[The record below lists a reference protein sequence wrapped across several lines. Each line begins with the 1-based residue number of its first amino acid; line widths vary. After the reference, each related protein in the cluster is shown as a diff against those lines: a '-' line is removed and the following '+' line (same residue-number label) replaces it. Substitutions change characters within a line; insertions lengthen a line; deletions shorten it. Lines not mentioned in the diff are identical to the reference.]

1 MAMSLPPDHSA
12 ARIPVGGQNP
22 PRTPAR
28 FRETALASGLLAS
41 GQIDACE
48 QEVSRTLG
56 AAVRGDAA
64 RWDSAVADCLVAR
77 EKLTRFQ
84 ADQLLAGRRKLTLGQ
99 YQILDELGRGGM
111 GQVFRAQHVMMGR
124 TVAIKVLPRAK
135 STSETEAAFQREI
148 RMLGRLDHDHL
159 VRALDAGH
167 DGKVYYLVTEL
178 VPGIDLRRQ
187 VLKYGRLDELRA
199 ASVISQAAEGLGYAH
214 GQGLV
219 HRDVKPAN
227 LLVTPEGHVKV
238 LDLGLA
244 GSVIEGESTRLG
256 RVVGTMDYMAPEQ
269 IRAVDAVGPSADVYA
284 LGCTLY
290 FALTGEVPF
299 PGGTRQEKMQRQ
311 LSEQPRPIRQLAT
324 GVSEDLCRVVDAMMR
339 KNPAERLPSAQ
350 AVIERLR
357 PWTPQLPL
365 AMPRVKQGRS
375 ARAEGGSESVG
386 GVPSS
391 PRLPVGSSQGQ
402 ELSVVE
408 HQSTRGLLSEAE
420 ETDRGSGPHAD
431 SQSSPLSSTRAAADA
446 GWGRLLV
453 RKGMVAAAAAA
464 ILALVVWMVFG
475 EDQQGGS
482 GGELP
487 VVVGVA
493 AFFLILVVQF
503 ILAAVRV
510 AGREEP

>member
-1 MAMSLPPDHSA
+1 MASAPRHFAAMSLHSDHPVPPMPA
-12 ARIPVGGQNP
+12 GGKNP
-22 PRTPAR
+22 SRTPPR
-28 FRETALASGLLAS
+28 FRETALASGLLDAEE
-41 GQIDACE
+41 IDACE
-48 QEVSRTLG
+48 QEVSRILG
-56 AAVRGDAA
+56 NAARGDAA
-64 RWDSAVADCLVAR
+64 RWDPAVADCLVTR

-135 STSETEAAFQREI
+135 STQEAEAAFQREI
-148 RMLGRLDHDHL
+148 RMLGRLDHDNL

-187 VLKYGRLDELRA
+187 VLKYGKLDEVRA
-199 ASVISQAAEGLGYAH
+199 ASVISQAAQGLGYAH

-244 GSVIEGESTRLG
+244 GSVIEGESTQLG

-269 IRAVDAVGPSADVYA
+269 IRSVDNVGPSADIYA

-290 FALTGEVPF
+290 FALTGQVPF

-311 LSEQPRPIRQLAT
+311 LNELPLPIRQLEP

-339 KNPAERLPSAQ
+339 KAPQERPSSAQ

-357 PWTPQLPL
+357 PWTPQSPL
-365 AMPRVKQGRS
+365 AMPRLKQGRS
-375 ARAEGGSESVG
+375 AS
-386 GVPSS
+386 PSPPLFPS
-391 PRLPVGSSQGQ
+391 GSSQGQ
-402 ELSVVE
+402 ELSTVE

-420 ETDRGSGPHAD
+420 ETDQDSAQRAD
-431 SQSSPLSSTRAAADA
+431 SQSVPSLSALGGASGRWGSVLTRS
-446 GWGRLLV
+446 V
-453 RKGMVAAAAAA
+453 VVAALVAV
-464 ILALVVWMVFG
+464 ILAAVLWAVFG
-475 EDQQGGS
+475 GGRQE
-482 GGELP
+482 GGGAELP
-487 VVVGVA
+487 LVVGVA
-493 AFFLILVVQF
+493 AFGLLMVVQL
-503 ILAAVRV
+503 ILAAVKAV
-510 AGREEP
+510 GREEL

>member
-1 MAMSLPPDHSA
+1 
-12 ARIPVGGQNP
+12 
-22 PRTPAR
+22 
-28 FRETALASGLLAS
+28 
-41 GQIDACE
+41 
-48 QEVSRTLG
+48 
-56 AAVRGDAA
+56 
-64 RWDSAVADCLVAR
+64 
-77 EKLTRFQ
+77 
-84 ADQLLAGRRKLTLGQ
+84 
-99 YQILDELGRGGM
+99 
-111 GQVFRAQHVMMGR
+111 
-124 TVAIKVLPRAK
+124 
-135 STSETEAAFQREI
+135 
-148 RMLGRLDHDHL
+148 MLGRLDHVNL

-187 VLKYGRLDELRA
+187 VLKYGRLDEPRA

-269 IRAVDAVGPSADVYA
+269 IRAVDTVGPSADVYA

-311 LSEQPRPIRQLAT
+311 LNEQPRPIRQLAP

-339 KNPAERLPSAQ
+339 KNPAERVPSAQ

-357 PWTPQLPL
+357 PWTPQSPL

-391 PRLPVGSSQGQ
+391 PRLPVDSSQGQ

-420 ETDRGSGPHAD
+420 VTDRGSGPHAD
-431 SQSSPLSSTRAAADA
+431 SQSSPLSSTRAAA
-446 GWGRLLV
+446 GVRWGRLLV

-475 EDQQGGS
+475 EDQQGAS

-510 AGREEP
+510 AGRKEP

>member
-1 MAMSLPPDHSA
+1 MSLPPDHSA
-12 ARIPVGGQNP
+12 ARIPAGERNP
-22 PRTPAR
+22 PRMPSR
-28 FRETALASGLLAS
+28 FRETALASGLLDAE
-41 GQIDACE
+41 QIDACE
-48 QEVSRTLG
+48 QEVGRVLG
-56 AAVRGDAA
+56 TAARGDAA
-64 RWDSAVADCLVAR
+64 RWDPAVAECLVTR

-135 STSETEAAFQREI
+135 STSEAEAAFQREI
-148 RMLGRLDHDHL
+148 RMLGRLDHDNL

-187 VLKYGRLDELRA
+187 VLKYGKLDELRA
-199 ASVISQAAEGLGYAH
+199 ASVISQAAQGLGYAH

-269 IRAVDAVGPSADVYA
+269 IRAVDSVGPSADVYA

-311 LSEQPRPIRQLAT
+311 LNEQPRPIRQLEPGA
-324 GVSEDLCRVVDAMMR
+324 SEDLCRVVDALMR
-339 KNPAERLPSAQ
+339 KDPQERPSSAQ

-357 PWTPQLPL
+357 PWTPQSPL
-365 AMPRVKQGRS
+365 TMPRVKLRRS
-375 ARAEGGSESVG
+375 SKAEDGNESVG
-386 GVPSS
+386 DLASS
-391 PRLPVGSSQGQ
+391 QRLPAGSSQGQ
-402 ELSVVE
+402 ELSMVE

-420 ETDRGSGPHAD
+420 ETDRESGPHTD
-431 SQSSPLSSTRAAADA
+431 SQSPPFPTTLAAAGV
-446 GWGRLLV
+446 GWGWLLM
-453 RKGMVAAAAAA
+453 RMGMVAAAVAA
-464 ILALVVWMVFG
+464 ILAVVVWMVFG
-475 EDQQGGS
+475 GGQQGGS
-482 GGELP
+482 GGDLP

-493 AFFLILVVQF
+493 AFGLMLVIQC